1 MTRDVLDSK
10 FKRPK
15 SHGMV
20 YYYYPYLK
28 GLFGWFDSMFQAR
41 SPRFPPDFGELSRPH
56 FFLPFFFL
64 QSCWAN
70 RFHAVYEYS
79 KSVHGIYCIFEQK
92 NNNGSNILLI

>member
-56 FFLPFFFL
+56 FFLPFFSFSL
-64 QSCWAN
+64 AGPTDFMLSMSIQSL
-70 RFHAVYEYS
+70 FMGFTVYLN
-79 KSVHGIYCIFEQK
+79 KKQ
-92 NNNGSNILLI
+92 